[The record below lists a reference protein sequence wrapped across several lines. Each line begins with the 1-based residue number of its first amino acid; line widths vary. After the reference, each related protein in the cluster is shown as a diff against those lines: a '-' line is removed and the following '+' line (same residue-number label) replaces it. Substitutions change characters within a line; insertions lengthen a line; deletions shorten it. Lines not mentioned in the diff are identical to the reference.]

1 MRKPKVLIVDD
12 IVEYLE
18 ALKRALGE
26 EFEVVTAAN
35 IAQAK
40 ERLTPDIDI
49 LLVDICLDETKPG
62 EDRGGVEVLRWAKQT
77 HPSKPV
83 VMMSAYRDFDAAIEA
98 LNLGASKF
106 LKKPIDVVELKE
118 LFRDILGKR
127 GE

>member
-1 MRKPKVLIVDD
+1 MKAAKVLIVDD

-18 ALKRALGE
+18 ALKRVLGE
-26 EFEVVTAAN
+26 QFEVVTAAN

-40 ERLTPDIDI
+40 ERLAPDVDI

-62 EDRGGVEVLRWAKQT
+62 EDRGGIEVLRWAKQM

-83 VMMSAYRDFDAAIEA
+83 VMMSAYRDFDAAIES

-106 LKKPIDVVELKE
+106 LKKPIDVVGLRN
-118 LFRDILGKR
+118 LFQDILKKNA
-127 GE
+127 E